1 MIHLSRSAWWL
12 LLYAALA
19 PACASVDPHVQRGD
33 QLLSAGLHEEAMA
46 EFETARKNKPDDPA
60 IRAKIDTARRA
71 AAEASFESG
80 RLFMENG
87 DFGSAAGA
95 LQKAAQLLPEEK
107 RYAQALDEA
116 AAKQVGKAKELADKN
131 PAEAV
136 RLLSEILA
144 ALPRHALAQAVRA
157 EIQRKE
163 AAARLEQAHRL
174 LERGLAGNALLVA
187 LRLGELFPE
196 VDVAGFQAAAR
207 EKLAALAR
215 FSLAVRAA
223 DTPRKTKDLTEVL
236 LTRLHAV
243 RPQRCPTFV
252 AAEGQAPRAVI
263 WAGVERVTFEQ
274 KKELTTGKQTYQS
287 GKRKVDNPRYQELEQ
302 KQAADRSRIQELE
315 EKIKEGEGG
324 LEVARQ
330 RFAEAGPD
338 DDEAALRDVVKKA
351 EAAQQALI
359 KEKTKLEDDVL
370 ERQKELSRTP
380 RKLDEPVM
388 DDHVYDVT
396 RITRTATA
404 LARIVV
410 TGEGKNVL
418 VRREV
423 RGVASVSDDT
433 HPAQPKYGVVA
444 DPLKLEKDD
453 TELSAEAVAD
463 AAAKSVEIADE
474 ACQRFREYIR
484 EGGRQAEES
493 APQEAVEAYVL
504 YLMASPDPAPA
515 ELLRF
520 LEKKFEIGAKA
531 LQTLQPV
538 APKPSGKPSPKTEA
552 ATPAD

>member
-1 MIHLSRSAWWL
+1 MIFISHRAWCSLWC
-12 LLYAALA
+12 ATLA
-19 PACASVDPHVQRGD
+19 IACAGVDPHVQRGD
-33 QLLSAGLHEEAMA
+33 QLLAAGLHEEALA
-46 EFETARKNKPDDPA
+46 EFETAHKNKPDDPA
-60 IRAKIDTARRA
+60 IRAKIEAARRA

-80 RLFMENG
+80 RLFLESG
-87 DFGSAAGA
+87 DFASAAGA
-95 LQKAAQLLPEEK
+95 LQKAAQLFPEEK
-107 RYAQALDEA
+107 RYGQTLEEA
-116 AAKQVGKAKELADKN
+116 AARQVGKAKELAEKN

-163 AAARLEQAHRL
+163 AASRLEQAHRL
-174 LERGLAGNALLVA
+174 LERGLAGNALLTA

-196 VDVAGFQAAAR
+196 ADTAALVTAAR
-207 EKLAALAR
+207 EKLAALSR

-223 DTPRKTKDLTEVL
+223 DNPRRTKDLTEVL
-236 LTRLHAV
+236 LTRLHSV
-243 RPQRCPTFV
+243 RPQRCPTYV
-252 AAEGQAPRAVI
+252 ADEGRAARAVV
-263 WAGVERVTFEQ
+263 WAGVEKVTFEQ

-287 GKRKVDNPRYQELEQ
+287 GKRKVDNPRYQELDQ
-302 KQAADRSRIQELE
+302 KQAADRARIQELE
-315 EKIKEGEGG
+315 EKIKGGEKG
-324 LEVARQ
+324 LEEVRQ
-330 RFAEAGPD
+330 RFADAGPD
-338 DDEAALRDVVKKA
+338 DDEAALRVALKKA
-351 EAAQQALI
+351 EAAQQELV

-370 ERQKELSRTP
+370 GRQKELARTP

-388 DDHVYDVT
+388 DEHVYDVQ

-433 HPAQPKYGVVA
+433 HPAQPKFGVMA

-474 ACQRFREYIR
+474 ACQRFREFIL
-484 EGGRQAEES
+484 EGGRQAEDS

-504 YLMASPDPAPA
+504 YLMASPDPPPA

-520 LEKKFEIGAKA
+520 LEKRFEIGAKVLQA
-531 LQTLQPV
+531 LQPA
-538 APKPSGKPSPKTEA
+538 APKPSGE
-552 ATPAD
+552 TPAQKKAANPSD

>member
-1 MIHLSRSAWWL
+1 MTHAFRRVGWL
-12 LLYAALA
+12 LVWTALA
-19 PACASVDPHVQRGD
+19 PACASVDPHLQRGD
-33 QLLSAGLHEEAMA
+33 QLLTAGLHEEALA

-116 AAKQVGKAKELADKN
+116 AAKQVGKAKELAEKN

-163 AAARLEQAHRL
+163 AATRLEQAQRL
-174 LERGLAGNALLVA
+174 LERGLAGNALLTA

-196 VDVAGFQAAAR
+196 ADVAGFQAAAR

-215 FSLAVRAA
+215 FSLVVRAA
-223 DTPRKTKDLTEVL
+223 DTPRKTKELTDVL

-243 RPQRCPTFV
+243 RPQRCPTY
-252 AAEGQAPRAVI
+252 AASEGQAPRAVI
-263 WAGVERVTFEQ
+263 WAGVEKVTFEQ

-302 KQAADRSRIQELE
+302 KQAAERSRIQELE

-338 DDEAALRDVVKKA
+338 DDEAALRAAVKKA

-388 DDHVYDVT
+388 DEHVYDVT

-520 LEKKFEIGAKA
+520 LEKKFEIGEKA
-531 LQTLQPV
+531 LRTLQPA
-538 APKPSGKPSPKTEA
+538 APKPAGKSTPKPEA
-552 ATPAD
+552 ADPAD